1 MIAITVKY
9 LGPTNTKGTRLK
21 ASANGNSITVSKNY
35 SLSDSD
41 GPKYA
46 AQMLCDKMK
55 WKGHLIHGGT
65 EKEDVFVFLKGDYE
79 LMQLLSRAASYIAKG
94 LEKGAYKDTVGH
106 NTAPERVIE
115 ALENLIK

>member
-21 ASANGNSITVSKNY
+21 AYANGNSITISKNY
-35 SLSDSD
+35 ALSDSD

-46 AQMLCDKMK
+46 AQVLCDKMK

-65 EKEDVFVFLKGDYE
+65 EKEDVFVFLKGDYKIT
-79 LMQLLSRAASYIAKG
+79 QLLNRAASYIAKG
-94 LEKGAYKDTVGH
+94 LEKGAYKDTVGQ
-106 NTAPERVIE
+106 NVTAEKTIH
-115 ALENLIK
+115 ALEELLK